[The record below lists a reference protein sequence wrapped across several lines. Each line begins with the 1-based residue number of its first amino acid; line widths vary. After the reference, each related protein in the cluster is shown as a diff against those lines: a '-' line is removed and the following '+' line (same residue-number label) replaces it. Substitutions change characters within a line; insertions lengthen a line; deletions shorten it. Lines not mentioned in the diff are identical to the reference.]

1 MYFKEHYLGLKFMF
15 SYFSILPVRFAKD
28 DNLSTPT
35 VLASMLFFLPL
46 GGLVLG
52 SISLGIFTLLESLGW
67 LAALISAVAYM
78 MLYGFLHTEA
88 IMDVADALYAKHSGK
103 DAYEIIKE
111 PTVGAMGVLW
121 AGCMVLLKVGGIVFL
136 LLHGEYALF
145 LSVLIVSRLGLLLL
159 FFTQT
164 FRSTFITKM
173 QKGFSKRYFAGS
185 LMLFALIGLWLSSW
199 HFMVLLALSLL
210 FAYLLANFL
219 KSKLGFINGDVL
231 GTTLESTEILLFIL
245 GAMLWL

>member
-1 MYFKEHYLGLKFMF
+1 MKKLYLGLKFVF
-15 SYFSILPVRFAKD
+15 SYFSILPVHFAKD
-28 DNLSTPT
+28 DDLSAPQ

-46 GGLVLG
+46 VGLVLG
-52 SISLGIFTLLESLGW
+52 SMSLALYTLLASLEW
-67 LAALISAVAYM
+67 LGALITAVSYM

-145 LSVLIVSRLGLLLL
+145 LSVLIISRLGLLLL

-164 FRSTFITKM
+164 FRSSFITKM
-173 QKGFSKRYFAGS
+173 QEGFSKSYFISS
-185 LMLFALIGLWLSSW
+185 LILFTLIGVLLSSW
-199 HFMVLLALSLL
+199 YFMVLLSLGLL
-210 FAYLLANFL
+210 FAYLLSNFI
-219 KSKLGFINGDVL
+219 KTKLGFINGDVL
-231 GTTLESTEILLFIL
+231 GTTLESTEIFLFIL
-245 GAMLWL
+245 GASLWL

>member
-1 MYFKEHYLGLKFMF
+1 MF
-15 SYFSILPVRFAKD
+15 SYFSILPVRFAKE

-67 LAALISAVAYM
+67 LGALVAAVAYM

-88 IMDVADALYAKHSGK
+88 IMDVADALYASHSGK
-103 DAYEIIKE
+103 DAYAIIKE

-121 AGCMVLLKVGGIVFL
+121 AGCMVLLKVTGIIYL
-136 LLHGEYALF
+136 LLHREYALF
-145 LSVLIVSRLGLLLL
+145 LSVLIISRLGLLLL

-164 FRSTFITKM
+164 FRSSFITKM
-173 QKGFSKRYFAGS
+173 QEGFSKTYFMAS
-185 LMLFALIGLWLSSW
+185 LILFTLIGIVLSSW
-199 HFMVLLALSLL
+199 HFLVLLGVGLL
-210 FAYLLANFL
+210 FSYLLANL
-219 KSKLGFINGDVL
+219 LRKKLGFINGDVL
-231 GTTLESTEILLFIL
+231 GTTLESTELVLFLL

>member
-1 MYFKEHYLGLKFMF
+1 MREHYLGLKFMF

-28 DNLSTPT
+28 DDLSTPT

-52 SISLGIFTLLESLGW
+52 CISLGIFTLLESLGW

-78 MLYGFLHTEA
+78 MFYGFLHTEA

-121 AGCMVLLKVGGIVFL
+121 AGCMVLLKVGSIIFL

-159 FFTQT
+159 FFTQK
-164 FRSTFITKM
+164 FRSSFITQM
-173 QKGFSKRYFAGS
+173 QEGFSKVYFIGS
-185 LMLFALIGLWLSSW
+185 L
-199 HFMVLLALSLL
+199 LL
-210 FAYLLANFL
+210 FTLFGLLLSNWYFLILIVVGLLFSYLLANL
-219 KSKLGFINGDVL
+219 LNQKLGFINGDVL
-231 GTTLESTEILLFIL
+231 GTTLESTEIFLFIL
-245 GAMLWL
+245 GAALWL

>member
-1 MYFKEHYLGLKFMF
+1 MF
-15 SYFSILPVRFAKD
+15 SYFSILPVRFKKND
-28 DNLSTPT
+28 DLSTPT

-46 GGLVLG
+46 VGLVLG

-67 LAALISAVAYM
+67 LAALISAIAYM

-121 AGCMVLLKVGGIVFL
+121 AVCMVLLKVGAIVFL

-145 LSVLIVSRLGLLLL
+145 LSVLLVSRLGLLLL

-164 FRSTFITKM
+164 FRSSFITQM
-173 QKGFSKRYFAGS
+173 QEGFSKRYFAGS
-185 LMLFALIGLWLSSW
+185 LMLFTLIGVWLSSW
-199 HFMVLLALSLL
+199 HFMVLLGVGLL

-219 KSKLGFINGDVL
+219 KAKLGFINGDVL

-245 GAMLWL
+245 GAKLWL

>member
-1 MYFKEHYLGLKFMF
+1 MKERYLGLKFMF

-28 DNLSTPT
+28 EDLSNPT

-46 GGLVLG
+46 IGLVLG
-52 SISLGIFTLLESLGW
+52 SITLGLFTLLESLGW
-67 LAALISAVAYM
+67 LAALIAAVVYM

-103 DAYEIIKE
+103 DAYKIIKE

-121 AGCMVLLKVGGIVFL
+121 AVCMVLLKVGSIVFL

-145 LSVLIVSRLGLLLL
+145 LSVLMVSRLGLLLL
-159 FFTQT
+159 FFTQS
-164 FRSTFITKM
+164 FRSSFITQM
-173 QKGFSKRYFAGS
+173 QEGFSKRYFAGS
-185 LMLFALIGLWLSSW
+185 LMLFTLIGVLLSSW
-199 HFMVLLALSLL
+199 HFMVLLAVGLL
-210 FAYLLANFL
+210 FSYLLANFL

-245 GAMLWL
+245 GAILWL

>member
-1 MYFKEHYLGLKFMF
+1 MF
-15 SYFSILPVRFAKD
+15 SYFSVLPVHFGKD

-52 SISLGIFTLLESLGW
+52 SIALLLFSLLEPLGW
-67 LAALISAVAYM
+67 LAALVAGVAYM

-136 LLHGEYALF
+136 LLHGAYALF

-164 FRSTFITKM
+164 FRSSFITQM
-173 QKGFSKRYFAGS
+173 QEGFSQTYFVTS
-185 LMLFALIGLWLSSW
+185 LLLFTLIGFTLSNLY
-199 HFMVLLALSLL
+199 FLVLLVIGLL
-210 FAYLLANFL
+210 FSYLLATLLRKN
-219 KSKLGFINGDVL
+219 LGFINGDVL
-231 GTTLESTEILLFIL
+231 GTTLESTEIVLFIL
-245 GAMLWL
+245 GAVLWL

>member
-1 MYFKEHYLGLKFMF
+1 MREYYLGLKFMF
-15 SYFSILPVRFAKD
+15 SYFSVLPVRFAETD
-28 DNLSTPT
+28 DLSTPT

-52 SISLGIFTLLESLGW
+52 SISLGLFTLLESLEW
-67 LAALISAVAYM
+67 LAAIVAAVTYM

-88 IMDVADALYAKHSGK
+88 IMDVADALYAAHSGK

-121 AGCMVLLKVGGIVFL
+121 AGCMVLLKVAGIVYL

-145 LSVLIVSRLGLLLL
+145 LSILLISRLGLLLL
-159 FFTQT
+159 FFTQK
-164 FRSTFITKM
+164 FRSSFITKM
-173 QKGFSKRYFAGS
+173 QEGFTKRYFAGS
-185 LMLFALIGLWLSSW
+185 LLLFTLIGLFLSSW
-199 HFMVLLALSLL
+199 HFLVLLGVGLL
-210 FAYLLANFL
+210 FSYLLANQL
-219 KSKLGFINGDVL
+219 RRKLGFINGDVL

-245 GAMLWL
+245 GAALWL

>member
-1 MYFKEHYLGLKFMF
+1 MF

-52 SISLGIFTLLESLGW
+52 SIVLGIFTLLEPLGW
-67 LAALISAVAYM
+67 FGALVAGVAYM

-145 LSVLIVSRLGLLLL
+145 LSVLMVSRLGLLLL

-164 FRSTFITKM
+164 FRSSFITQM
-173 QKGFSKRYFAGS
+173 QEGFSKTYFVTS
-185 LMLFALIGLWLSSW
+185 LMLFTLIGVVLGSW
-199 HFMVLLALSLL
+199 HFLVLLLLGLL
-210 FAYLLANFL
+210 FSYLLATLLRKN
-219 KSKLGFINGDVL
+219 LGFINGDVL
-231 GTTLESTEILLFIL
+231 GTTLESTEIALFIL
-245 GAMLWL
+245 GAVVWL

>member
-1 MYFKEHYLGLKFMF
+1 MSEHYLGLKFMF

-28 DNLSTPT
+28 DDLSTPT

-52 SISLGIFTLLESLGW
+52 SIALGIFTLLEPLWWLG
-67 LAALISAVAYM
+67 ALVAGVAYM

-145 LSVLIVSRLGLLLL
+145 LSVLMVSRLGLLLL

-164 FRSTFITKM
+164 FRSSFITQM
-173 QKGFSKRYFAGS
+173 QEGFSKTYFTAS
-185 LMLFALIGLWLSSW
+185 LMLFTLIGVVLSSW
-199 HFMVLLALSLL
+199 HFLVLLLFGLL
-210 FAYLLANFL
+210 FSYVLATILRKN
-219 KSKLGFINGDVL
+219 LGFINGDVL
-231 GTTLESTEILLFIL
+231 GTTLESTEIILFIL
-245 GAMLWL
+245 GATLWL

>member
-1 MYFKEHYLGLKFMF
+1 MREHYLGLKFMF
-15 SYFSILPVRFAKD
+15 SYFSILPVHFAKD
-28 DNLSTPT
+28 DDLSTPT

-88 IMDVADALYAKHSGK
+88 IMDVADALYAKHAGK

-121 AGCMVLLKVGGIVFL
+121 AVCMVLLKVGGIVFL

-145 LSVLIVSRLGLLLL
+145 LSVLLISRLGLLLL

-164 FRSTFITKM
+164 FRSSFITQM
-173 QKGFSKRYFAGS
+173 QEGFSKRYFAGS
-185 LMLFALIGLWLSSW
+185 LMLFTLIGVWLSSW
-199 HFMVLLALSLL
+199 HFMVLLAVGLL

-219 KSKLGFINGDVL
+219 KAKLGFINGDVL

-245 GAMLWL
+245 GAALWL

>member
-1 MYFKEHYLGLKFMF
+1 VKEHYLGLKFMF
-15 SYFSILPVRFAKD
+15 SYFSILPVRFTKE

-67 LAALISAVAYM
+67 LGALVAAVAYI

-88 IMDVADALYAKHSGK
+88 IMDVADALYASHSGK
-103 DAYEIIKE
+103 DAYAIIKE

-121 AGCMVLLKVGGIVFL
+121 AGCMVLIKVAGIVYL
-136 LLHGEYALF
+136 LLQGEYALF
-145 LSVLIVSRLGLLLL
+145 LSILIISRLGLLLL

-164 FRSTFITKM
+164 FRSSFITKM
-173 QKGFSKRYFAGS
+173 QEGFSKTYFTS
-185 LMLFALIGLWLSSW
+185 ALILFSVIGLLLTSW
-199 HFMVLLALSLL
+199 HFLVLLGAGLL
-210 FAYLLANFL
+210 FSYLLANL
-219 KSKLGFINGDVL
+219 LRKKLGFINGDVL
-231 GTTLESTEILLFIL
+231 GTTLESTEIVLFIL
-245 GAMLWL
+245 GAMIWL